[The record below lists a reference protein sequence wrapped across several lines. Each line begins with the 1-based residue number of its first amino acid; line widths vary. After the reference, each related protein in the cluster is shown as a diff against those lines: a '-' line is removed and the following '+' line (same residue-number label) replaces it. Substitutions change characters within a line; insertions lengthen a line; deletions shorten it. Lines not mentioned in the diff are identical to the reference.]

1 MLIAIL
7 GFGHLPPAH
16 NLELAAVAAE
26 QIAAAGLGV
35 AVGSL
40 KGTFATAIDVAAKNG
55 APTLAAVDPTM
66 AEQPHPATTEIVVIA
81 PNEKHQRIT
90 QIASAG
96 LVLGG
101 PRALGNWP
109 LSCWQQTKRWSQLEK
124 PAARSMTDHSLA
136 KSQLSIRLMKQ
147 SSWCWRRWAE
157 GAVGINCNGERRV
170 R

>member
-1 MLIAIL
+1 MMIAIL

-55 APTLAAVDPTM
+55 APTLAVVDATM
-66 AEQPHPATTEIVVIA
+66 AEQPHPATTEIVVVD
-81 PNEKHQRIT
+81 PNEKHQRIA

-101 PRALGNWP
+101 
-109 LSCWQQTKRWSQLEK
+109 
-124 PAARSMTDHSLA
+124 
-136 KSQLSIRLMKQ
+136 
-147 SSWCWRRWAE
+147 AE
-157 GAVGINCNGERRV
+157 GTRKLAAQLLAVNKTLVAVRGTGGAVDDGSLPSEIAVVDSVDEAIELVLAAVG
-170 R
+170 